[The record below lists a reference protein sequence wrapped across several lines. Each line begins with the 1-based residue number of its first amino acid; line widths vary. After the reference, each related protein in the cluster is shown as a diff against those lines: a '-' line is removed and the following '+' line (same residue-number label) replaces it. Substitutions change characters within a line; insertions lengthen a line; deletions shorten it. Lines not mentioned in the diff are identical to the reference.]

1 MVFGRKKSGRDVPHG
16 DKMTSKQ
23 AKTATGSGGGVRGD
37 GKIVNPRGKVI
48 GSVAGR
54 KLKARNQNDV

>member
-1 MVFGRKKSGRDVPHG
+1 MAFGRKSGRDIPHG
-16 DKMTSKQ
+16 DKMKGRQ

-37 GKIVNPRGKVI
+37 GKIVDPKGKVI

-54 KLKARNQNDV
+54 KLRDTNEHGG